1 MNYMKEFL
9 ISFSG
14 LSLGKHEYEFEIK
27 DKFFE
32 SLEYSEIKKGNVHL
46 DMTLEKHSVML
57 ILNFSFKGE
66 VTVMCDRCADDFEI
80 PVEGENRLIVKFG
93 PEPGEESED
102 IIVIGEGEHEIDISQ
117 YIYEYITLALPL
129 QRIHGDDENGV
140 SLCDPEVL
148 KKLEEISVKHEQGT
162 DPRWDALKGLQ

>member
-32 SLEYSEIKKGNVHL
+32 SLEYSELKKGSVHV

-57 ILNFSFKGE
+57 VLNFSFKGE

-80 PVEGENRLIVKFG
+80 PVEGENKLIIKFG

-102 IIVIGEGEHEIDISQ
+102 IIVIGEGEHEIDVSQ
-117 YIYEYITLALPL
+117 FIYEYIILALPL
-129 QRIHGDDENGV
+129 QRVHGDDAEGV

-148 KKLEEISVKHEQGT
+148 KKLAEISVKHETGT